1 MENKKTLKNIISSV
15 GLQIVTI
22 ICGFIVPKLI
32 ISTYGSNVNGLVTSI
47 TNFLA
52 FITLLES
59 GFGPVV
65 KSVLYKAIAK
75 KDDLKIKNILKASER
90 FFRRLSYIFI
100 VYLILLCCVLPN
112 VLSDEFDFIF
122 TSSLIIIIAINT
134 FAEYFWGM
142 TYSLFL
148 QANQKK
154 YIIFR
159 IQILTLVLN
168 TIFIIISIK
177 LGASIQVVKL
187 ISTAIF
193 IFRPILQNIYVRK
206 KYNINLK
213 DIDNSYKIKQKWEGL
228 AQHIAYTVNT
238 NTDVVILTICT
249 NLAEV
254 SVYSIYAVIV
264 NSVRNI
270 IQAFANGIDAN
281 FGNLIAKNDLKKL
294 NLEFKKFFHFYLFIS
309 IICYIITAILII
321 PFITIYTK
329 GVTDVNY
336 IRPIF
341 AIILILAKFIEVI
354 KKPFND
360 LVLAKGDFKQT
371 KLGAYIESISNI
383 LISLSLVWYFGL
395 IGVAIGTLISTIIR
409 TTEIIIYANKNILKK
424 EKYEKSKY
432 NNTDA

>member
-1 MENKKTLKNIISSV
+1 
-15 GLQIVTI
+15 
-22 ICGFIVPKLI
+22 
-32 ISTYGSNVNGLVTSI
+32 
-47 TNFLA
+47 
-52 FITLLES
+52 
-59 GFGPVV
+59 
-65 KSVLYKAIAK
+65 
-75 KDDLKIKNILKASER
+75 
-90 FFRRLSYIFI
+90 
-100 VYLILLCCVLPN
+100 
-112 VLSDEFDFIF
+112 
-122 TSSLIIIIAINT
+122 
-134 FAEYFWGM
+134 M

-148 QANQKK
+148 QADQKK
-154 YIIFR
+154 YIIYK
-159 IQILTLVLN
+159 IQIITLILN
-168 TIFIIISIK
+168 SISVIICIK
-177 LGASIQVVKL
+177 FGASIQIVKL
-187 ISTAIF
+187 VSAF
-193 IFRPILQNIYVRK
+193 IFMLRPILQNLYVRK
-206 KYNINLK
+206 KYNINFNQ
-213 DIDNSYKIKQKWEGL
+213 INDNYKIEQKWDGF
-228 AQHIAYTVNT
+228 AQHIAYVINN
-238 NTDVVILTICT
+238 NTDVVILTLCS
-249 NLAEV
+249 NLTEV
-254 SVYSIYAVIV
+254 SVYSIYSSIV
-264 NSVRNI
+264 NSVRNM
-270 IQAFANGIDAN
+270 IQSFANGIDAN

-354 KKPFND
+354 KKHFND